1 MKQVIDITLGKIQF
15 TLEEDAYYRLKAYLE
30 SFEGSLP
37 NNQDRAE
44 IMEDIESR
52 IAELFQQ
59 EIKFPRQ
66 VIVLRTVEEVIA
78 TLGEVDNSG
87 NTSQYDSTNS
97 QTKSS
102 NNMESSKKFYR
113 NPDDKKLGG
122 VCSGIAA
129 YFNIDPTI
137 VRILF
142 IVFILSGGSGIL
154 AYVILWIIMD
164 EADTVAKKLQMRG
177 IEPTAENIK
186 NFNP

>member
-1 MKQVIDITLGKIQF
+1 
-15 TLEEDAYYRLKAYLE
+15 
-30 SFEGSLP
+30 
-37 NNQDRAE
+37 
-44 IMEDIESR
+44 
-52 IAELFQQ
+52 
-59 EIKFPRQ
+59 
-66 VIVLRTVEEVIA
+66 
-78 TLGEVDNSG
+78 
-87 NTSQYDSTNS
+87 
-97 QTKSS
+97 
-102 NNMESSKKFYR
+102 MESSKKFYR
-113 NPDDKKLGG
+113 NPDDKRFGG